1 MSAPPSDRSPV
12 HPGQPA
18 RLRELGY
25 DEIWLQNWLAADP
38 TRLGLGEVTILAQE
52 LTSPRGGSLDIL
64 AASADGDTYYSIEVQ
79 LGEIDASHGFRVFD
93 YWAMNRA
100 RSPGKTHVAVL
111 MAESA
116 SGRYR
121 QALEA
126 LAEYLPLLVTELR
139 VWRGAGEA
147 IVVPETVIANDSLD
161 IAGPAGRV
169 GQERTRDDWI
179 AEATDE
185 ALRFVEEFVDWTQQ
199 NLGEVR
205 VDYSPQSYIGVR
217 RGRRV
222 WAPLWLRADGAMV
235 YLPDPDGSR
244 EEQPSV
250 AFDYFVERLRTA
262 GLEPAWQRTYNAGAN
277 PISIRLRRADL
288 AKAQVQELLR
298 ASFEIL
304 EAGTSPYSER
314 HPIISAGPDGEEKL
328 YPAPDATDPPRENE

>member
-1 MSAPPSDRSPV
+1 
-12 HPGQPA
+12 
-18 RLRELGY
+18 
-25 DEIWLQNWLAADP
+25 
-38 TRLGLGEVTILAQE
+38 
-52 LTSPRGGSLDIL
+52 
-64 AASADGDTYYSIEVQ
+64 
-79 LGEIDASHGFRVFD
+79 
-93 YWAMNRA
+93 MNRA
-100 RSPGKTHVAVL
+100 RSPGKTHIAVL

-121 QALEA
+121 PALEA

-139 VWRGAGEA
+139 IWRGAGEA
-147 IVVPETVIANDSLD
+147 IIVPETVIANDSLD

-179 AEATDE
+179 AEASEE
-185 ALRFVEEFVDWTQQ
+185 ALVFVEEFVEWTER

-205 VDYSPQSYIGVR
+205 VDHSPQSYIGVR

-250 AFDYFVERLRTA
+250 AFDYFVEKLRTA

-288 AKAQVQELLR
+288 EKETVQELLQ

-304 EAGTSPYSER
+304 EAGTSPFSER
-314 HPIISAGPDGEEKL
+314 NPVLTVGPDGDEPLEV
-328 YPAPDATDPPRENE
+328 ADPDFNDQ